1 LPVAALPR
9 GELVRV
15 GHYVRVATG
24 PCDELDEGARAG
36 TAAPSETFVECRCR
50 GSDKPIDTGGLDG
63 EARCTH
69 VALHRGTPTTSA
81 PRRTLWWVTTIAC
94 AVGVAL
100 AVPEWVPR
108 GWTREDGPVEYA
120 GFACFLGASVL
131 AFVAASRT
139 RRAHRPALAA
149 AALGAVLLVAA
160 GEEISWGQRL
170 FGVETPAVLVDG
182 NRQDELNLHN
192 IDGLQQK
199 AIIGQLA
206 IAGAGVLLPWFVPR
220 PWARSGL
227 SFFAGYL
234 AYVAHAASPSWS
246 EGAPLAGTPKRPSSC
261 SPSACWPSPP
271 SWPRISGGPALGHTH
286 RPNRRSPRCNRPAD
300 ALAVSQRRET
310 ESKRRDA
317 LPALGGTW
325 QGTSASRL

>member
-9 GELVRV
+9 AELVRV

-81 PRRTLWWVTTIAC
+81 PRRTLWWVTTIVC

-120 GFACFLGASVL
+120 GFACFLGASAL

-234 AYVAHAASPSWS
+234 AYRGARGVAVVVGW
-246 EGAPLAGTPKRPSSC
+246 
-261 SPSACWPSPP
+261 
-271 SWPRISGGPALGHTH
+271 GPAG
-286 RPNRRSPRCNRPAD
+286 RN
-300 ALAVSQRRET
+300 T
-310 ESKRRDA
+310 EA
-317 LPALGGTW
+317 AELVLALGVLALTAQLAADLRRPRARPHPPTEPSVSKVQPTG
-325 QGTSASRL
+325 